1 MYGYNDY
8 HGPSSRNFH
17 VDKCA
22 SSIVVDDDD
31 DDDENDPLRPGL
43 WMEGD
48 SLAPPCGCSVAV
60 IHEMLSLANVS
71 EEDVLYDL
79 GAGDGRVCLEAFF
92 TCNCR
97 YSIGVEIEWALVERF
112 QVLIDQTL
120 ATSPPTSKDHELSQT
135 SNSAAKLSSNLMVS
149 VLPRIFALEGD
160 LRTVLNCLLHRH
172 SNTTRIGQRV
182 SPITASEKN
191 ATNTIPE
198 QVAALLLDP
207 TVITIYLL
215 PEAIKEVEPLVIEL
229 LRQTKGKDGS
239 NLRIVCNTWGFRT
252 IQPYK
257 IKDVEGTRLLLYTCQ
272 SLSTVM

>member
-8 HGPSSRNFH
+8 HGPLSPSVH
-17 VDKCA
+17 DDKCA
-22 SSIVVDDDD
+22 SSIAVVVVD

-71 EEDVLYDL
+71 KEDVLYDL

-92 TCNCR
+92 TCNCK
-97 YSIGVEIEWALVERF
+97 YSIGVEIERALVERF

-120 ATSPPTSKDHELSQT
+120 AASMPTSKDHELNQT

-149 VLPRIFALEGD
+149 VLPRIVALEGD

-172 SNTTRIGQRV
+172 SNTTRIGQHD
-182 SPITASEKN
+182 SPIAASEKK
-191 ATNTIPE
+191 ATNSIPE
-198 QVAALLLDP
+198 HVAALLVCP

-215 PEAIKEVEPLVIEL
+215 PEAIKEVEPLIVEL
-229 LRQTKGKDGS
+229 LRQTKGMDGNS
-239 NLRIVCNTWGFRT
+239 LRIVCNTWGFRT

-257 IKDVEGTRLLLYTCQ
+257 IKDVEGTRLLLYTSQ
-272 SLSTVM
+272 SLSTVA